1 MPPKRSAH
9 MSLARMGRRQAGR
22 GKIWSWIKR
31 AAGSVGRFIKDNKLI
46 SKGAAFLAPKIG
58 GQLGAALGSAGTAA
72 GAMGLGRRRRGGAL
86 RLAGGYRP
94 RRARLY

>member
-1 MPPKRSAH
+1 

-31 AAGSVGRFIKDNKLI
+31 AAGTVGRFIKDNKLIMI

-58 GQLGAALGSAGTAA
+58 GPIGTAIGQAGTAA
-72 GAMGLGRRRRGGAL
+72 GSMGLGRRRRGGSL
-86 RLAGGYRP
+86 RLAGGYCP